1 MNCMDMSVPMHNP
14 DFFTNNTQLCDI
26 IIFDDIEVNSF
37 ASHIK
42 ECKYK
47 SISIS
52 DVVNAQSHL
61 TSDQCATLSTMLAKH
76 DTLFDGILKVYPQ
89 HLIHLDISLHAIP
102 CHLCAYPVAHMH
114 LDVFKAELIRLCNIG
129 VQEVCSTSQ

>member
-52 DVVNAQSHL
+52 DVGNAYCEVLQ
-61 TSDQCATLSTMLAKH
+61 TS
-76 DTLFDGILKVYPQ
+76 
-89 HLIHLDISLHAIP
+89 
-102 CHLCAYPVAHMH
+102 
-114 LDVFKAELIRLCNIG
+114 
-129 VQEVCSTSQ
+129 